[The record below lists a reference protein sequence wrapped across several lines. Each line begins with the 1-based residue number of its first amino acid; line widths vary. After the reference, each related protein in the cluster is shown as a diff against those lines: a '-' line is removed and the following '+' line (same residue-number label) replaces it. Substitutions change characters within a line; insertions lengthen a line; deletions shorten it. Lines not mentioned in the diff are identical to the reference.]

1 MYKEIKDL
9 LAELNSENIEK
20 LKPQI
25 TRKVNQLILSI
36 YDEDISDL
44 ELEKMCKLIVAREEF
59 RGEARQNNNK
69 LLEGILISSFT
80 NVYDEFIN
88 EIESGEYIEDGIEII
103 SEALKSIGGR
113 WRGIRLFGNG
123 IKDRRYLNSI
133 KYLEDLKSEF
143 YAHLKWYAKR
153 GFNEEQLIVNGLIN
167 TIKFDLE
174 EKSQEHG
181 RYIISMLTDHK
192 TKKGKSIDEF
202 NEEDHLK
209 EIKVKLKREYGI
221 ELQRRIYSW
230 NKLTS
235 KLQDHYYLEDLF
247 EKASMD

>member
-9 LAELNSENIEK
+9 LTELNSENIEE
-20 LKPQI
+20 LKPKI
-25 TRKVNQLILSI
+25 MRKVNQLILSI
-36 YDEDISDL
+36 YDENISDL
-44 ELEKMCKLIVAREEF
+44 ELEKMYELIVMREEF
-59 RGEARQNNNK
+59 REEVRKNSNGA
-69 LLEGILISSFT
+69 LEGIFISNFIKA
-80 NVYDEFIN
+80 YEEFID
-88 EIESGEYIEDGIEII
+88 EIEAGQYIEDGIEII

-113 WRGIRLFGNG
+113 WRGMKLIENG
-123 IKDRRYLNSI
+123 IKDRKYLSSI

-143 YAHLKWYAKR
+143 YDYLKLHAKR
-153 GFNEEQLIVNGLIN
+153 GFNEEQLIVNGLIS

-192 TKKGKSIDEF
+192 TKREKSIDEF
-202 NEEDHLK
+202 NEENHL
-209 EIKVKLKREYGI
+209 EEVKVKLKREYET

-235 KLQDHYYLEDLF
+235 KLQDHYYLENLF
-247 EKASMD
+247 KKASMD